1 MLGNINVTPN
11 STEIGDR
18 TKYGQTELVPNLL
31 STREKAD
38 NISTQLLNAATSTK
52 RITWNLNSL
61 HNNSSATYTGKG
73 TDLVARVTNFESDQ
87 ILGRSDK
94 EFVELLTRH
103 IDQKPPSIESEGENS
118 GLPQYLLL
126 KNISTDNSLGETSNC
141 GNSSFP
147 KRLAITLPGYG
158 QSKLVSNQLS
168 TIEAAGNIS
177 TQLLNAATSSQQLI
191 TENVNSVADT

>member
-1 MLGNINVTPN
+1 MLGV
-11 STEIGDR
+11 
-18 TKYGQTELVPNLL
+18 ELEEV
-31 STREKAD
+31 
-38 NISTQLLNAATSTK
+38 LLNAATSTK
-52 RITWNLNSL
+52 RITGNLNSL
-61 HNNSSATYTGKG
+61 HNNISATYTGKG

-87 ILGRSDK
+87 ILARSDK
-94 EFVELLTRH
+94 EFVELSTRH
-103 IDQKPPSIESEGENS
+103 IDQKPPSIEYEGENS

-126 KNISTDNSLGETSNC
+126 KKYQYRQLTGRDLKLWKFIVPKTTST
-141 GNSSFP
+141 
-147 KRLAITLPGYG
+147 GYG